1 VCGRERGRTT
11 EKERERERQKEK
23 ERERDEER
31 EREREGKKEKIIFPF
46 FPSSR
51 GYLKMIKMDG
61 RRRDVVF

>member
-1 VCGRERGRTT
+1 MWKRERENDR
-11 EKERERERQKEK
+11 ERERERATERER

-31 EREREGKKEKIIFPF
+31 ETEREGKKGKIIFPF

-51 GYLKMIKMDG
+51 GYLKVIKMDG